1 VSFEPPHVGKPYV
14 GMVPAVD
21 ENGNA
26 RAGIRLPSIQAPVAT
41 YAGWNYRSPGIG
53 SQDQFLGEAG
63 SMYPFAAGRSR
74 RAQDDSRRSIEERY
88 ASRDEYL
95 AKISTAGK
103 QLIADRLMPAEDLPD
118 VIDQAK
124 SLYDW
129 AISLR

>member
-1 VSFEPPHVGKPYV
+1 
-14 GMVPAVD
+14 
-21 ENGNA
+21 
-26 RAGIRLPSIQAPVAT
+26 
-41 YAGWNYRSPGIG
+41 
-53 SQDQFLGEAG
+53 
-63 SMYPFAAGRSR
+63 MYPFAAGRSR